1 MKERAGVL
9 QRIDDAFNPIVVK
22 ELRQAVQGK
31 FVAAVL
37 IVLLIVQLTAIGL
50 FIINSRD
57 ISTTFDAGRD
67 AFMIL
72 QSIMLGIC
80 LLFVPA
86 YTAFRLGSERSD
98 SNVDLLFITTIRPRA
113 IIGGKIFASL
123 AITVLI
129 FSACMPFMVFT
140 YWLRGIDLPSIFVM
154 LAFSFLIVVAAV
166 HMATFIASIPAN
178 RVFKILLGVAG
189 LCILPQIFVA
199 SLTLSFTLASSGV
212 GSRLNSWE
220 FWGPA
225 SAVILVALT
234 MIGLLFFMSVALI
247 TPISANRALPVRLYI
262 MSVWLIGGAAGG
274 VISYVDRDDTA
285 IIVWSIVSV
294 AILFIGFFAAVSE
307 RETLGSRVVRKI
319 PRSGLLRLPAFLL
332 FSGAA
337 GGVVWC
343 LLMCALTLGVVVLWP
358 AVSRTPGPDPWI
370 ERIKA
375 PPDSLGDAMA
385 WIAGLGLYG
394 FCYSMSAV
402 FLRTML
408 LARWLAPKFTWLVG
422 LVLLGIGSIAPF
434 LIGYLVFFDS
444 PQNNER
450 TAISLLGNPFA
461 LDYHTPSRYVFL
473 IFAGCWAGLV
483 ALLNIPWFSKQIHQ
497 FRPAE
502 AKEQV
507 QAAPESL

>member
-1 MKERAGVL
+1 MKEQAGIL

-37 IVLLIVQLTAIGL
+37 IMLLIIQLTAVGL
-50 FIINSRD
+50 IIINSRD
-57 ISTTFDAGRD
+57 ITTNFDAGRD

-154 LAFSFLIVVAAV
+154 LAFSFLIVVGAV
-166 HMATFIASIPAN
+166 HLATFIASIPAN
-178 RVFKILLGVAG
+178 RVFKILLGVGG
-189 LCILPQIFVA
+189 LCILPQMFVA
-199 SLTLSFTLASSGV
+199 SLTLSFSLLQSGV

-225 SAVILVALT
+225 SAVILIVLT

-247 TPISANRALPVRLYI
+247 TPISANRALAVRSYMMI
-262 MSVWLIGGAAGG
+262 VWMIGGVVGG
-274 VISYVDRDDTA
+274 VISYIDRNDTA
-285 IIVWSIVSV
+285 IVVWSIVTA
-294 AILFIGFFAAVSE
+294 AILFIGFFVSVSE
-307 RETLGSRVVRKI
+307 RDTLGSRVLHTI
-319 PRSGLLRLPAFLL
+319 PRSGLRRLPAFLV

-337 GGVVWC
+337 SGVIWC
-343 LLMCALTLGVVVLWP
+343 LLMCSLTMGVLAAWP
-358 AVSRTPGPDPWI
+358 RASRAVSSDHQ
-370 ERIKA
+370 
-375 PPDSLGDAMA
+375 DSMA
-385 WIAGLGLYG
+385 WIAGLCLYG

-402 FLRTML
+402 LLRTTL
-408 LARWLAPKFTWLVG
+408 LARWLSPKFTWLIG
-422 LVLLGIGSIAPF
+422 LMLLAFGSIVPF
-434 LIGYLVFFDS
+434 LIGYLISFDS
-444 PQNNER
+444 PLSNER
-450 TAISLLGNPFA
+450 IALTLLGNPFA
-461 LDYHTPSRYVFL
+461 LDYHTPSRSTFL
-473 IFAGCWAGLV
+473 IFAGCWAAIV
-483 ALLNIPWFSKQIHQ
+483 ALLNVPWFQSQIRQ
-497 FRPAE
+497 FRPPDEKGE
-502 AKEQV
+502 AGAV
-507 QAAPESL
+507 PEGV